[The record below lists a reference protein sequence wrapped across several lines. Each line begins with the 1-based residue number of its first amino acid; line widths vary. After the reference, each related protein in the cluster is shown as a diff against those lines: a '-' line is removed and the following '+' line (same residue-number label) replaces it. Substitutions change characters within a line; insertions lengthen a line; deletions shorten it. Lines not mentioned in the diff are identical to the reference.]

1 MTEPKK
7 ESKKCKVTLD
17 QVMAAIEADDCLGFC
32 LACGEE
38 AYNVEPD
45 ARRYTCESCGKP
57 QVYGAEELLLMG
69 VGICPPVMMRVI
81 KGLTSPTTDSR
92 DQP

>member
-7 ESKKCKVTLD
+7 EPTKCKVTLE

-45 ARRYTCESCGKP
+45 ARSRLALELGRL
-57 QVYGAEELLLMG
+57 AEESG
-69 VGICPPVMMRVI
+69 TR
-81 KGLTSPTTDSR
+81 R
-92 DQP
+92 E

>member
-7 ESKKCKVTLD
+7 ELKKCKVTLD
-17 QVMAAIEADDCLGFC
+17 QIMAAIEADDCLGFC

-45 ARRYTCESCGKP
+45 ARRYTCESCGKA

-69 VGICPPVMMRVI
+69 VGI
-81 KGLTSPTTDSR
+81 
-92 DQP
+92 